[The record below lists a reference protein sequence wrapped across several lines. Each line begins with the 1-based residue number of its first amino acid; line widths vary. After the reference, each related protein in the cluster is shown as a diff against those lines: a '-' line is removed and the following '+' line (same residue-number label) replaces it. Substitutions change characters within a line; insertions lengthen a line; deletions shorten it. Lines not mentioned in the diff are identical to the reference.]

1 MRMGNSPP
9 PLEVCPCTVVSS
21 RPVDTVS
28 ASQEQGAPVT
38 ALPDFPNRRASLI
51 LWVCLALYT
60 IGLLTYS
67 QTMAFV
73 WDEGFHLLTA
83 QLIDNGRTP
92 YIDFCFPQTLLNA
105 YWNAAW
111 MHVFGQTWRVTHVA
125 ATLLVAGTVFLT
137 TDFVFRRFPV
147 PQWRFPCALA
157 VAGLTGLN
165 DVFIPFGPIAQSY
178 AMGLFFSV
186 AAFRLAVSTASRR
199 SWLWAFA
206 AGLCAGAAAGS
217 TLLTAPVAPVILLW
231 LFIYNRMGN
240 RWHKALVFCSGCVIP
255 FAHMLALFAKAPK
268 QTFFNIVQ
276 YQAMFRRVNWNGAT
290 THDID
295 ALMAWLNSTPA
306 LLTGLLVLAG
316 LFFLLKR
323 SPWDRLRRAEIYLC
337 AWLSGA
343 LILYIATAHPTF
355 QRYFIVAV
363 PFCAILATVGLYA
376 VSLRLA
382 SPARPFWPTFLLST
396 LLVLSAA
403 KLLFDDRDS
412 TTWKHYEKIADKIRE
427 VTPPG
432 ANLYADE
439 HVYFLLRR
447 TPPPGMEF
455 SYSHKLDL
463 PPQQEA
469 LFHIVSERELN
480 EQVKAGKFAT
490 VESCKDERIDEMHL
504 PELFPHQADIGD
516 CSVFWGKVKTNQ
528 TSTTRK

>member
-1 MRMGNSPP
+1 M
-9 PLEVCPCTVVSS
+9 
-21 RPVDTVS
+21 DTVS
-28 ASQEQGAPVT
+28 ASQEEGAPVT
-38 ALPDFPNRRASLI
+38 AFSDFLNRRASFI
-51 LWVCLALYT
+51 LWICFAFYT
-60 IGLLTYS
+60 IGLLIYS

-83 QLIDNGRTP
+83 QLIDNGKTP

-111 MHVFGQTWRVTHVA
+111 MHIFGQTWRVTHIA
-125 ATLLVAGTVFLT
+125 AALLTAGTVFLT
-137 TDFVFRRFPV
+137 TDFVFKRFPV

-157 VAGLTGLN
+157 VACLTAFN
-165 DVFIPFGPIAQSY
+165 DALIPFGPIAQSY

-186 AAFRLAVSTASRR
+186 AAFRLAVNTVSRSGWLRASVT
-199 SWLWAFA
+199 
-206 AGLCAGAAAGS
+206 GLCAGAAAGS

-231 LFIYNRMGN
+231 LFIYNGVGN
-240 RWHKALVFCSGCVIP
+240 RWGKALAFCSGCVIP
-255 FAHMLALFAKAPK
+255 FAPMVWLFIKAPK

-306 LLTGLLVLAG
+306 LLLGLLVLAG
-316 LFFLLKR
+316 LLFLFKQA
-323 SPWDRLRRAEIYLC
+323 PWDRSQRAEIYLC

-355 QRYFIVAV
+355 QRYFICAV
-363 PFCAILATVGLYA
+363 PFCAILGTVGLYA
-376 VSLRLA
+376 AGSRLFN
-382 SPARPFWPTFLLST
+382 SARPFWPTFLLST

-403 KLLFDDRDS
+403 KVLFDDRDS

-439 HVYFLLRR
+439 HIYFLLRR
-447 TPPPGMEF
+447 APPPGMEF
-455 SYSHKLDL
+455 SYSHELEL

-469 LFHIVSERELN
+469 LFHIVSKRELN
-480 EQVKAGKFAT
+480 EQVKAGRFAT
-490 VESCKDERIDEMHL
+490 VESCKDDRIDEMHL
-504 PELFPHQADIGD
+504 PELFPNQADIGD
-516 CSVFWGKVKTNQ
+516 CSIFWGKIKRQ
-528 TSTTRK
+528 